1 MGLKFERK
9 LIVGEFINHRY
20 SEDDYDHLRQICSI
34 TNRIYDKPLEI
45 LYWRIDRRGEVKMIK
60 EIEEEWKEPYVI
72 ESNVW
77 EASKIIDLK
86 RSN

>member
-1 MGLKFERK
+1 
-9 LIVGEFINHRY
+9 
-20 SEDDYDHLRQICSI
+20 
-34 TNRIYDKPLEI
+34 
-45 LYWRIDRRGEVKMIK
+45 MIK
-60 EIEEEWKEPYVI
+60 EIEEELKEPYVI